1 MSKHKCALIYNTDT
15 SVGPLE
21 EKVPVVL
28 LLKVYGLSLPGKQWL
43 VRQYHACTPRIEF
56 VQTRA
61 RSRVGSSS
69 AKARTCGFSGWAPL
83 HNCPALHKYP
93 NCATK
98 VQHKLRHRRA
108 GSFLGSHLGIM
119 HQHKLCQDARTHNTQ
134 RAEILHEEK
143 VESAFDNKVSRMRHA
158 SRQR

>member
-69 AKARTCGFSGWAPL
+69 AKPRTCGFSGWAPL

-108 GSFLGSHLGIM
+108 GGFLGSHLGMM
-119 HQHKLCQDARTHNTQ
+119 HQHKLCQDARTHNEQ
-134 RAEILHEEK
+134 RYSMKKKL
-143 VESAFDNKVSRMRHA
+143 NRHLTTK
-158 SRQR
+158 